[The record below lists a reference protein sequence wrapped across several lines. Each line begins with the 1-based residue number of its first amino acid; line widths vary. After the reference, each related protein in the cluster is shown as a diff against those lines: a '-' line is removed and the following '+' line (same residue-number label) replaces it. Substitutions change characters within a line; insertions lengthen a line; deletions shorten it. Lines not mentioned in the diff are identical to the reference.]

1 MSHETRLTELEIRM
15 TEQDKIIEDLSGEIA
30 QQWKVIDQLRTKLNA
45 LTTRFLELEE
55 QTQPD
60 IPVTKPPHW

>member
-1 MSHETRLTELEIRM
+1 MSHETRLTELEIRI

-30 QQWKVIDQLRTKLNA
+30 EQWKVIDHLRAKLSA

-60 IPVTKPPHW
+60 IPVTRPPHW